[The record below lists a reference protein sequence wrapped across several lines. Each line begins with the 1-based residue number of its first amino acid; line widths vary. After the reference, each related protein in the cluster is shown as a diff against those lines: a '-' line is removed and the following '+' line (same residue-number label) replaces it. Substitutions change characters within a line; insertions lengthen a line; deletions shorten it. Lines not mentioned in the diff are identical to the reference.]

1 MSLSKLG
8 LRAASIMA
16 LVNRLSSGTLG
27 RENIGSQLD
36 AMTTGVLISF
46 NNQFLNI
53 NPQAVAGTQVRQRL
67 LTDTIGS
74 IASPTEYFVVG
85 AKNPWRLTAGDANT
99 GGVAATSG
107 LVPYSSSYPLVR
119 GSLLMQLGDINGASS
134 IVLDQSN
141 LGNLPGRLT
150 SKKNAWDVVFE
161 IADWT
166 NRTSLRTVVLAE
178 LGIAFGA
185 TSNDPA
191 AAFSASDFAVF
202 ELSQNQIRFVGTGYT
217 GAFVQAPPTADFEL
231 SISYNA
237 EVGLV
242 TGYLNGKQIGQLT
255 LTSAGTAQIGVRAM
269 HRTAYTAATAL
280 HQPIGLRI
288 DSILANIPIVEG

>member
-1 MSLSKLG
+1 MSFSKIG
-8 LRAASIMA
+8 LRAASIMS
-16 LVNRLSSGTLG
+16 LVSRLSSGTLG
-27 RENIGSQLD
+27 RESVGTQLD
-36 AMTTGVLISF
+36 AMTTGVLIAF

-67 LTDTIGS
+67 LTDTIGT
-74 IASPTEYFVVG
+74 IASPTEYLVVG
-85 AKNPWRLTAGDANT
+85 AKNPWRLTAGDANA

-119 GSLLMQLGDINGASS
+119 GSLLMQLGDFNGASS
-134 IVLDQSN
+134 IVLDQGN

-150 SKKNAWDVVFE
+150 SKKNAWEVVFE

-202 ELSQNQIRFVGTGYT
+202 ELSENQIRLVGTGYT
-217 GAFVQAPPTADFEL
+217 GAFVQAPSTADFEL

-242 TGYLNGKQIGQLT
+242 TGYLNGKVIGQLT
-255 LTSAGTAQIGVRAM
+255 LTSAGTAQIGARAM
-269 HRTAYTAATAL
+269 HKTGYVAATAL